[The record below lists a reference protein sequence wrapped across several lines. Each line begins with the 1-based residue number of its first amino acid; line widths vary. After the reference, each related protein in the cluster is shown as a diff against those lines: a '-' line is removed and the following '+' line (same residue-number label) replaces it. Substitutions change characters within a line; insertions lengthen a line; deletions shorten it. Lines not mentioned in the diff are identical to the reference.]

1 MVKETAA
8 PLAAALV
15 LVAACCQHS
24 GGAAGSAALVL
35 AARGSAAER
44 VGGALL
50 AGAGFAAGQV
60 DESEGTAGHWWLGPW
75 MNKMRGAPDVQEA
88 LGDAGVIK
96 DQRRLD
102 DKSCEAV

>member
-1 MVKETAA
+1 MAKETAA

-15 LVAACCQHS
+15 LVAACQHPR
-24 GGAAGSAALVL
+24 AAGSAALVL
-35 AARGSAAER
+35 AARGSAAGR

-50 AGAGFAAGQV
+50 AAAEFAAAGQV
-60 DESEGTAGHWWLGPW
+60 DESEGTAGRWWLGPW
-75 MNKMRGAPDVQEA
+75 TNKMRGAPDVEEA
-88 LGDAGVIK
+88 LDDAGVLK